1 MNSARQSR
9 KVGAL
14 TLGNDA
20 SDSSQNGDNQM
31 PALLTRYWKIA
42 ILWALSLVVVSAL
55 SSSAQT
61 QRGGRP
67 APNLPTETPTVVSGS
82 DVGFRIERTQ
92 DGIPVGKLVVRVD
105 GRWVDTAPSR

>member
-1 MNSARQSR
+1 
-9 KVGAL
+9 
-14 TLGNDA
+14 
-20 SDSSQNGDNQM
+20 M
-31 PALLTRYWKIA
+31 PALLRRYWKIV

-55 SSSAQT
+55 SSSAQA

-67 APNLPTETPTVVSGS
+67 GPPTESPTVVSGS

-105 GRWVDTAPSR
+105 GRWVDTETSR